1 MEINEFKKLDV
12 ETQKS
17 IVDQMLDDWESCRI
31 MDAKDQ
37 LTSAQEDLIL
47 ARENE

>member
-1 MEINEFKKLDV
+1 MEIDGHDEITGEEIDEVYDKMRDNIAPDE
-12 ETQKS
+12 
-17 IVDQMLDDWESCRI
+17 
-31 MDAKDQ
+31 